1 MNDSNITLRPVID
14 GDLPTLFEFQRDPVA
29 AEMAGFTPRDHAA
42 FMRHKAKILSDP
54 SVYLYAALCDEVLIG
69 SAGSFVQGGVRQVCY
84 WIGRDYWGRG
94 LATATLRAFLAIEQE
109 RPLHAYTVPHNVAS
123 QRVLLKCGFAHIG
136 VEHYEDNG
144 TLVEDV
150 AFRLD

>member
-1 MNDSNITLRPVID
+1 MSDPIITLRPVID
-14 GDLPTLFEFQRDPVA
+14 SDLPALFEFQRDPVA
-29 AEMAGFTPRDHAA
+29 AEMAGFTPRDHDA

-54 SVYLYAALCDEVLIG
+54 SVCLYAALHDDVLIG

-84 WIGRDYWGRG
+84 WIGRDHWGRG
-94 LATATLRAFLAIEQE
+94 LATATLRAFLTMERV

-136 VEHYEDNG
+136 VERYEDNG
-144 TLVEDV
+144 EVVEDA